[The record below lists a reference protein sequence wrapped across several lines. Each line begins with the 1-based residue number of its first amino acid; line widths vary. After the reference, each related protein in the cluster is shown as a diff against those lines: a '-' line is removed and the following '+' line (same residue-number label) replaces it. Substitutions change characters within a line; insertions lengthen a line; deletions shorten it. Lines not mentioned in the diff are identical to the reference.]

1 MKYRIRTVSNLVI
14 IIVNY
19 FWIFI
24 VNVKGASGPLGF
36 DFGNIRN
43 VQKCT
48 RLVRIY
54 VRSKCIHVQYFTE
67 AHYYIQPLLHAYF
80 QTS

>member
-48 RLVRIY
+48 RLVY
-54 VRSKCIHVQYFTE
+54 SNE
-67 AHYYIQPLLHAYF
+67 M
-80 QTS
+80 